1 MATDLTQVDASDLPE
16 FMTQQRHDDQGFEA
30 DRPPNAFAEQA
41 LFREALALVKEAC
54 AGVVC
59 LDISHNRWARS
70 SLNANPFTARTID
83 RPYPFPFRTATILRN
98 SILESGFVSP
108 PRMTKPTGF

>member
-1 MATDLTQVDASDLPE
+1 MATEMTQVDASDLPG
-16 FMTQQRHDDQGFEA
+16 FMTQQRHDDQEFEA

-59 LDISHNRWARS
+59 LDIKPQPVGSQLIECQ
-70 SLNANPFTARTID
+70 SLYGSD
-83 RPYPFPFRTATILRN
+83 HRPAVSVSLRTATILRN